1 MKNWVALP
9 LLLFLS
15 YDIVLDSA
23 LADCHEAAN
32 APACHTC
39 VCQTHMKDQ
48 SVSTPRD
55 NAPAPSERMVSAD
68 PLVPQRLF
76 DKSIFHP
83 PKVSA

>member
-9 LLLFLS
+9 LLLFIG
-15 YDIVLDSA
+15 YNIVLDSA

-32 APACHTC
+32 VSACHAC

-55 NAPAPSERMVSAD
+55 NAPAPSERMVFAD
-68 PLVPQRLF
+68 PQVPQRLF
-76 DKSIFHP
+76 DKFIFHP